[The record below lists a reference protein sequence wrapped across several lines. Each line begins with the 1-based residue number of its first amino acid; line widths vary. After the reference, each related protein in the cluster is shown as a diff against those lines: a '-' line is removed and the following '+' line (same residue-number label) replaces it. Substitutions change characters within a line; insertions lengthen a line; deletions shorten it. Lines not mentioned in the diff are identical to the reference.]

1 MTTGNNGNELFDRD
15 KISGAIDRTVGRPV
29 RRSHSNRWITGVC
42 GGLAESFGVDAIV
55 IRLVIALLLVVAA
68 PVGIVLYLGLYLVLP
83 EA

>member
-42 GGLAESFGVDAIV
+42 GGLAESFGVDAS
-55 IRLVIALLLVVAA
+55 
-68 PVGIVLYLGLYLVLP
+68 
-83 EA
+83 

>member
-42 GGLAESFGVDAIV
+42 GGLAESFGVDATV
-55 IRLVIALLLVVAA
+55 VRLVTALFLGFFTPLAL
-68 PVGIVLYLGLYLVLP
+68 VLYLALYLILP

>member
-29 RRSHSNRWITGVC
+29 RRSHSNRWIAGVC
-42 GGLAESFGVDAIV
+42 GGLAESFGADAMV
-55 IRLVIALLLVVAA
+55 VRLIAALLLVVAT
-68 PVGIVLYLGLYLVLP
+68 PVAIVLYLGLYLVIP